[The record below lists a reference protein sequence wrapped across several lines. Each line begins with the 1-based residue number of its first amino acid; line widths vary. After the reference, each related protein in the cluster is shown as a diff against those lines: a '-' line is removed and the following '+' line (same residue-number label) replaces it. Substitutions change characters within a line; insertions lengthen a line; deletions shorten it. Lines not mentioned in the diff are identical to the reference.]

1 MDNNRVV
8 MQAATQRRCNH
19 HVHDRSESANVP
31 TFERFGATADHHGA
45 ASALLP
51 TPETTSRTPDM
62 TNPPGTL
69 DTVSAAA
76 LTNIVELACRAP
88 SLHNSQPW
96 RWVFEDAALHLFADH
111 TRIGHRTDSAAREVI
126 LSCGVALDHV
136 QVAAAA
142 AGWTTRVERLSDS
155 GDRGRLASIAFRRA
169 ESVTD
174 HDRALGESIERRR
187 TDRLAYATP
196 EPWTVLKSL
205 LDSVVEGTVAALD
218 VIDDDGRPALADASR
233 RSEANR
239 YDDESYQIEL
249 DWWTQCS
256 GPDDGIPFDA
266 MASSEEADR
275 VDVAR
280 DFPQHGLGNRRPQL
294 DRDHSKVLVL
304 STYDDSHDSTL
315 RCGEVLSR
323 VLLECTAAGFATC
336 TLTHM
341 IELHASR
348 EMLRTLIGRHA
359 EPQVLIR
366 VGRAP
371 VIEPPPG
378 RTPRRPIRDVLHIHR
393 C

>member
-1 MDNNRVV
+1 M
-8 MQAATQRRCNH
+8 
-19 HVHDRSESANVP
+19 
-31 TFERFGATADHHGA
+31 
-45 ASALLP
+45 
-51 TPETTSRTPDM
+51 
-62 TNPPGTL
+62 
-69 DTVSAAA
+69 
-76 LTNIVELACRAP
+76 
-88 SLHNSQPW
+88 
-96 RWVFEDAALHLFADH
+96 
-111 TRIGHRTDSAAREVI
+111 
-126 LSCGVALDHV
+126 
-136 QVAAAA
+136 
-142 AGWTTRVERLSDS
+142 
-155 GDRGRLASIAFRRA
+155 
-169 ESVTD
+169 
-174 HDRALGESIERRR
+174 
-187 TDRLAYATP
+187 
-196 EPWTVLKSL
+196 
-205 LDSVVEGTVAALD
+205 
-218 VIDDDGRPALADASR
+218 IDDDGRPALADASR

-239 YDDESYQIEL
+239 YDDETYQIEL

-280 DFPQHGLGNRRPQL
+280 AFPQHGLGNRRPQL

-304 STYDDSHDSTL
+304 STYDDSHDNTL

-348 EMLRTLIGRHA
+348 EMLRTLTGRHA

>member
-1 MDNNRVV
+1 
-8 MQAATQRRCNH
+8 
-19 HVHDRSESANVP
+19 
-31 TFERFGATADHHGA
+31 
-45 ASALLP
+45 
-51 TPETTSRTPDM
+51 M
-62 TNPPGTL
+62 TNPPDKL
-69 DTVSAAA
+69 DTFSASA

-88 SLHNSQPW
+88 SVHNSQPW
-96 RWVFEDAALHLFADH
+96 RWVFDAAALHLFADH
-111 TRIGHRTDSAAREVI
+111 TRIGHRTDSVGREVI

-142 AGWTTRVERLSDS
+142 AGWTTSVERFPDP
-155 GDRGRLASIAFRRA
+155 DDHDHLASITFDRA
-169 ESVTD
+169 QSVTD
-174 HDRALGESIERRR
+174 HDRALGDSIEQRR

-196 EPWTVLKSL
+196 EPWIVLKHL

-218 VIDDDGRPALADASR
+218 VIDDNGRPALAAASR
-233 RSEANR
+233 RSEASR
-239 YDDESYQIEL
+239 RDDNTYQLEL

-256 GPDDGIPFDA
+256 GPDDGIPFSA

-280 DFPQHGLGNRRPQL
+280 AFPQHGLGNRRPQL

-348 EMLRTLIGRHA
+348 EMLRTLTGRHA

-371 VIEPPPG
+371 VIEPPPA